1 MKVSEISKHPGWAI
15 TVCFW
20 ACVIQWMAEKII
32 SFLMGKLLLTNER
45 IEAMTAGSGPISS
58 LPIMQKLTDFE
69 QKFFIFLRTDIF
81 AGLFLAFIFFALLT
95 NKKVG
100 VAFWTIFSICFLGL
114 FGVGYFMNGDNIL
127 LFLALCVPICAYGLV
142 TREKSPES
150 YDFHDM
156 GGRYHRG
163 AKLVYGGSSATAFAQ
178 LSKEDGKPGINL
190 FPNKPFPFRRENE
203 HILLTGSPG
212 SGKTQMIY
220 SWLEEVYKRGDKAI
234 VWDVKGTFI
243 QSFIGQKGVDL
254 LAAWDQ
260 RSMVWSPG
268 EDIKNHL
275 DCQQMAEIIIPRN
288 PREIQQHFPDSARQ
302 VLEAV
307 LIYLDA
313 RGRAWGWA
321 DLWEIVSSG
330 RKELSKLL
338 ASFPEGRG
346 AASLIEG
353 DSGRSS
359 ADDVY
364 STLMA
369 HTQKTIR
376 WFAKAWPAKGGQSI
390 RKWVH
395 GDSKFLILGGIPERA
410 ELANATANI
419 AINLIATEIL
429 SMEDDPNR
437 RIWLFLDELATLGR
451 IEAVLQAFLL
461 GRSKGLCAVAGIQD
475 MGKIEHHY
483 NPMLAKSISNIFGTK
498 IFLRCSDV
506 GTSQWASKV
515 LGEQDIYERQ
525 VSEGESS
532 EGMFSKKIKTK
543 TEQDVLRTRVMF
555 TSTEIANFNNLEGVL
570 QVSGWPLIRFWWRY
584 QPIEQKV
591 KLYEPASWV
600 NQKASLSDPGSSGK
614 SDGKQWRLDA

>member
-1 MKVSEISKHPGWAI
+1 
-15 TVCFW
+15 
-20 ACVIQWMAEKII
+20 
-32 SFLMGKLLLTNER
+32 
-45 IEAMTAGSGPISS
+45 
-58 LPIMQKLTDFE
+58 
-69 QKFFIFLRTDIF
+69 
-81 AGLFLAFIFFALLT
+81 
-95 NKKVG
+95 
-100 VAFWTIFSICFLGL
+100 
-114 FGVGYFMNGDNIL
+114 
-127 LFLALCVPICAYGLV
+127 
-142 TREKSPES
+142 
-150 YDFHDM
+150 
-156 GGRYHRG
+156 
-163 AKLVYGGSSATAFAQ
+163 
-178 LSKEDGKPGINL
+178 
-190 FPNKPFPFRRENE
+190 
-203 HILLTGSPG
+203 
-212 SGKTQMIY
+212 MIY

-243 QSFIGQKGVDL
+243 QSFVGRDGVDL

-313 RGRAWGWA
+313 KGNAWGWA
-321 DLWEIVSSG
+321 DLWEIIGAG
-330 RKELSKLL
+330 RKELSRLL
-338 ASFPEGRG
+338 ASFPDGRG

-359 ADDVY
+359 AEDVY

-376 WFAKAWPAKGGQSI
+376 WFAKAWPAEGGQSI

-395 GDSKFLILGGIPERA
+395 SDSKFLILGGIPERA
-410 ELANATANI
+410 EFANATANM
-419 AINLIATEIL
+419 AIPLIVNEIL
-429 SMEDDPNR
+429 SLEDDPNR
-437 RIWLFLDELATLGR
+437 RIWLFLDELATLGK
-451 IEAVLQAFLL
+451 IDALLQAFSL
-461 GRSKGLCAVAGIQD
+461 GRSKGLCVVAGIQD

-483 NPMLAKSISNIFGTK
+483 SPMLAKSISNTFGTK

-532 EGMFSKKIKTK
+532 EGMFSKKIKT
-543 TEQDVLRTRVMF
+543 TTAQDVLRTRVMF
-555 TSTEIANFNNLEGVL
+555 TPTEIANFNNLEGVL
-570 QVSGWPLIRFWWRY
+570 QVSGWPLIRFWWDY
-584 QPIEQKV
+584 QPIAQKV
-591 KLYEPASWV
+591 RLFEPASWV
-600 NQKASLSDPGSSGK
+600 SQKASLSDPRPSGK
-614 SDGKQWRLDA
+614 SEGKQWRLDS